1 MNDKKDQKLNLP
13 NTSIPM
19 KANLNVREPEM
30 LEEWSKRKVY
40 KNIRKKR
47 KGKEKFILHDG
58 PPYANGNIHLGH
70 AVNKVLKD
78 IIVRSKTLEGFDAPY
93 VPGWDCHG
101 LPIEHQ
107 VEKKIGKKRREIT
120 QSEFRDLCRD
130 YAKDQINLQKDDF
143 KRLGVFGD
151 WKNRYASLDQ
161 SFEGQAINGF
171 ARIFHN
177 GHVEKGFKP
186 VHWCPECS
194 SSLAEAEV
202 EYMDKNSISI
212 DVKFNLKA
220 ESSHKFAESLGLDT
234 AKDISVVIWTTTP
247 WTIPGNQAICCNP
260 DIEYKILESS
270 NEYLLVASEL
280 IDECLERW
288 QELNL
293 KQLDKV
299 YKGSELENLV
309 ALHPLYERETPILFG
324 DHVTT
329 EAGTGFVHTAPAH
342 GVDDFNVCAN
352 ENIEIKNPISSN
364 GCFKDDIG
372 FFSGTHIRK
381 VEPLVLEELAKV
393 NALLNSEKYHHSY
406 PHCWRHKTPVIS
418 MATPQWF
425 ISMSKSGLL
434 EGANHA
440 VENVEF
446 IPDWGKERMQI
457 MLRDR
462 PDWCISRQRD
472 WGIPITLF
480 YDAETGEP
488 HADQASIFNKAS
500 EAIKKEGINSWANL
514 DLGINED
521 GYEKSKDIFDV
532 WFDSGIT
539 HYCVVDE
546 IFGSNTQSDLY
557 LEGSDQ
563 HRGWFQSSLLT
574 SIAMKGTAPYKAVL
588 THGFVVDESGRKMS
602 KSIGNVVTPQEVIK
616 DSGADILRYW
626 IASTDFRGEM
636 AFSKDIFDRSIDGF
650 RRIRNTMRFMV
661 SNLYDYDGEFNKDD
675 LLFLDRVILSKAHKL
690 QEDIREN
697 FNNYNFHLV
706 ISKILN
712 FCVNDLGGMYLD
724 VIKDRLYTMKS
735 DSLGRRSAQ
744 YVVNQILNILIKSI
758 SPILPFTAYEF
769 QESLY
774 PGKGDGIFYSE
785 FQDNDL
791 SVSSEDLKQFEFL
804 DSLRSRAYQA
814 IEAERQKGNI
824 KNALDCELEITLK
837 KEQFSL
843 VELMQNELHKFF
855 ISSSCIVK
863 AGDEE
868 VIVVKKSKHEK
879 CSRCWHRCED
889 LNEDKIC
896 TRCETNMFGEG
907 EIRGFF

>member
-1 MNDKKDQKLNLP
+1 MN
-13 NTSIPM
+13 
-19 KANLNVREPEM
+19 
-30 LEEWSKRKVY
+30 
-40 KNIRKKR
+40 
-47 KGKEKFILHDG
+47 EK
-58 PPYANGNIHLGH
+58 
-70 AVNKVLKD
+70 
-78 IIVRSKTLEGFDAPY
+78 
-93 VPGWDCHG
+93 
-101 LPIEHQ
+101 
-107 VEKKIGKKRREIT
+107 
-120 QSEFRDLCRD
+120 
-130 YAKDQINLQKDDF
+130 
-143 KRLGVFGD
+143 
-151 WKNRYASLDQ
+151 
-161 SFEGQAINGF
+161 
-171 ARIFHN
+171 
-177 GHVEKGFKP
+177 
-186 VHWCPECS
+186 
-194 SSLAEAEV
+194 
-202 EYMDKNSISI
+202 
-212 DVKFNLKA
+212 
-220 ESSHKFAESLGLDT
+220 
-234 AKDISVVIWTTTP
+234 
-247 WTIPGNQAICCNP
+247 
-260 DIEYKILESS
+260 
-270 NEYLLVASEL
+270 
-280 IDECLERW
+280 
-288 QELNL
+288 
-293 KQLDKV
+293 
-299 YKGSELENLV
+299 
-309 ALHPLYERETPILFG
+309 
-324 DHVTT
+324 
-329 EAGTGFVHTAPAH
+329 
-342 GVDDFNVCAN
+342 
-352 ENIEIKNPISSN
+352 IEIKNPISNN
-364 GCFKDDIG
+364 GCFKEDVG
-372 FFSGTHIRK
+372 LFSGTHVRK
-381 VEPLVLEELAKV
+381 VEPLVLEELAKAD
-393 NALLNSEKYHHSY
+393 ALLNNEQYQHSY
-406 PHCWRHKTPVIS
+406 PHCWRHKTPLVS

-434 EGANHA
+434 EGANRA
-440 VENVEF
+440 IEDVEF

-457 MLRDR
+457 MLKDR

-480 YDAETGEP
+480 YDGETGEP

-500 EAIKKEGINSWANL
+500 EAIKKDGIDSWTNL
-514 DLGINED
+514 DLSVDEE

-602 KSIGNVVTPQEVIK
+602 KSVGNVVTPHEVIK

-661 SNLYDYDGEFNKDD
+661 SNLYDYDGGFKKDD
-675 LLFLDRVILSKAHKL
+675 LLFLDRVILSKAHRL

-744 YVVNQILNILIKSI
+744 YAVNHILNILIKSI

-769 QESLY
+769 QESLK
-774 PGKGDGIFYSE
+774 PGKGDDIFYAE
-785 FQDNDL
+785 FQNDDL
-791 SVSSEDLKQFEFL
+791 AASSEDVEKFEFL
-804 DSLRSRAYQA
+804 DSLRSRVYQA
-814 IEAERQKGNI
+814 IETERQKGNI
-824 KNALDCELEITLK
+824 KNALDCELEIALK
-837 KEQFSL
+837 KEHFAL
-843 VELMQNELHKFF
+843 LEPMQNELHKFF
-855 ISSSCIVK
+855 ISSSCVLK

-868 VIVVKKSKHEK
+868 VIVVKKSGYEK